1 MKTLKGMSPK
11 TWAGRRAAGLIVAA
25 ALAAPGI
32 SAPGIAAAEPAVV
45 DHLTAPAG
53 IGEYEWALGIGR
65 IMEKHSET
73 LRTKA
78 QPTQGYIYNMRYADG
93 QDDRTNLIFHSDPVT
108 PWLAET
114 RQPPFQDGL
123 GEIEIQALMNA
134 TWPIWM
140 LATDDPAIQ
149 TPADLAGKTV
159 ALGPKAGTATVMAEE
174 TLKALEVFDKVDLQ
188 YLSFADI
195 FSGLLDGT
203 IDVGLVLSWYNAA
216 DDKVGVVPGIL
227 NLEQA
232 DRGFHIVPWTEEG
245 LRKTHDERGVPY
257 HILTVPAGT
266 LPIQDGD
273 VMLYANPDFVAVDAS
288 FPEDLAYEYV
298 RQTLAHLGDINAA
311 GGLGVLFTPA
321 FLPYGIEAKL
331 HPGAA
336 RAYREAG
343 LID

>member
-1 MKTLKGMSPK
+1 MLPRALGRCVAALSI
-11 TWAGRRAAGLIVAA
+11 AGASLAAGVGGAA
-25 ALAAPGI
+25 AQTTT
-32 SAPGIAAAEPAVV
+32 V

-53 IGEYEWALGIGR
+53 IGEYEWALGISR
-65 IMEKHSET
+65 ILERHSEI
-73 LRTKA
+73 LRTKP
-78 QPTQGYIYNMRYADG
+78 QPTQGYIYNMRYAIG
-93 QDDRTNLIFHSDPVT
+93 QTDRTGLIFHTDPIT
-108 PWLAET
+108 PWLAAT
-114 RQPPFQDGL
+114 GQPPFEEGL
-123 GEIEIQALMNA
+123 GDIEIKALMNA

-140 LATDDPAIQ
+140 LVTADPDIT
-149 TPADLAGKTV
+149 TPADLVGQTL

-174 TLKALEVFDKVDLQ
+174 TLKALGVFDKVDLQ

-203 IDVGLVLSWYNAA
+203 IDVGLTLSWYNAA
-216 DDKVGVVPGIL
+216 DNKVGVVPGVL
-227 NLEQA
+227 NLEQSG
-232 DRGFHIVPWTEEG
+232 RGFHIVPWTEAG

-257 HILTVPAGT
+257 HILTVPDGT

-288 FPEDLAYEYV
+288 FPEEYAYEFIK
-298 RQTLAHLGDINAA
+298 QTLAHLGDINAA

-321 FLPYGIEAKL
+321 FLPYGLEEKL

-343 LID
+343 LIP